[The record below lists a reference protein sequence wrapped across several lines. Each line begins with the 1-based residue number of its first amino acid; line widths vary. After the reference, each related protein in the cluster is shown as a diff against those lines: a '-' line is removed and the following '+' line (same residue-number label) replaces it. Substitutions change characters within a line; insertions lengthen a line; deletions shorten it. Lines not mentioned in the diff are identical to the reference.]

1 MKLFIKVIIFSVL
14 STASV
19 FLLSF
24 SASAQSPDSA
34 TQYPF
39 YTSDG
44 VYFQTSGSKPVDHT
58 YDWVNFFWNN
68 FKEKFP
74 SAYDKYR
81 SSFDKAVTDG
91 AIGVVQNDV
100 DNKYRY
106 FSFFWSEARDCDFFV
121 NRINK
126 AYYMNS
132 SSKPNCEFT
141 TMTMDS
147 TVGAHG
153 GRKTSSFVIS
163 DQPNQNVYYKI
174 FMFTGDYKLDSSIQD
189 LDINIRKSLDSGKSI
204 VSPEFEYKI
213 EDKKITVKH
222 LKDKDN
228 IKMSAFSNYTK
239 DGWRL
244 KNDTYQ
250 ISFVIQRKHS
260 GDLVGSEQIINPG
273 GNFSVDVDDY
283 GEYSIVA
290 SYKSQACYSYGNSSP
305 DYCIN
310 VYPDD
315 TEDFDY
321 RSKTMYVYVDGK
333 NHQGS
338 TLSSKCL
345 HGFCQAQPEYEDCSK
360 HDLLLRTWSGG
371 PEFKIPSILSIGC
384 TINNAFKWVINEVI
398 LPLIM
403 PSQDFLRD
411 KFGELQ
417 NNLSKSFGFL
427 WTPVTLIQTFYN
439 GVINNQ
445 ISGDT
450 CALPPMSMF
459 GSTATIH
466 LCSWRY
472 QLPDLWRYM
481 QLAVQGGLV
490 VGLIWSLY
498 SLAMRFF
505 GVHVQDDDDDDDGF
519 EEVRWRDDRTGDVG
533 EWQRR
538 SKK

>member
-1 MKLFIKVIIFSVL
+1 MINIALLLIKQLLMVLLVLFNMMLMINIVI
-14 STASV
+14 
-19 FLLSF
+19 
-24 SASAQSPDSA
+24 SP
-34 TQYPF
+34 
-39 YTSDG
+39 
-44 VYFQTSGSKPVDHT
+44 
-58 YDWVNFFWNN
+58 
-68 FKEKFP
+68 
-74 SAYDKYR
+74 
-81 SSFDKAVTDG
+81 
-91 AIGVVQNDV
+91 
-100 DNKYRY
+100 
-106 FSFFWSEARDCDFFV
+106 FFWSETRDCDFFV
-121 NRINK
+121 NRINNS
-126 AYYMNS
+126 YYMNS

-147 TVGAHG
+147 IVGAHG

-163 DQPNQNVYYKI
+163 DQPSQNVYYKI

-260 GDLVGSEQIINPG
+260 GDVVGSEQIINPG
-273 GNFSVDVDDY
+273 GNFSIDVDDY

-338 TLSSKCL
+338 TLNSKCL

-384 TINNAFKWVINEVI
+384 TINNAFKWVVNEVI

-472 QLPDLWRYM
+472 QLPSLWRYM
-481 QLAVQGGLV
+481 QLAIQGGLV

-505 GVHVQDDDDDDDGF
+505 GVHVQDDDDDGDGF